1 MLKRVIA
8 TVAIL
13 VMLPSAASASSFKY
27 YGPHMGFMQ
36 SPDMTVLGGQ
46 LQWNGVAPR
55 MAFVPGVDYGS
66 GQFNSVLTLN
76 GDFHYQLT
84 NETKW
89 QPYVGGGVGVNMW
102 RDEIRPRNDNTQA
115 EGHLILG
122 AAVFNKS
129 GGRFFTE
136 MKLGL
141 GDTGIR
147 LLAGW
152 NMRAR

>member
-1 MLKRVIA
+1 
-8 TVAIL
+8 
-13 VMLPSAASASSFKY
+13 
-27 YGPHMGFMQ
+27 
-36 SPDMTVLGGQ
+36 
-46 LQWNGVAPR
+46 
-55 MAFVPGVDYGS
+55 
-66 GQFNSVLTLN
+66 
-76 GDFHYQLT
+76 
-84 NETKW
+84 
-89 QPYVGGGVGVNMW
+89 VNMW